1 MINEDAP
8 TMSAGNGGFS
18 GSAAATGPVAGFDPL
33 LGSKKVK
40 RRKYGTKKDVKEGVV
55 AKYKGEKYKLL
66 PGKVRK
72 KLSGKGGLDGDY
84 RDEAGKVK
92 DWVTDKLGKT
102 NTKRDGVKVPK
113 GHQDESFIPEGD
125 RHPRDQKEL
134 DRAKAYIKKHPKFG
148 LKDKKDV
155 KEDASDRYG
164 KSNYLPFL
172 VSYDGAEQY
181 VLYGKS
187 PAEIKIQ
194 LRKIYR
200 PENHNKI
207 KVKRLYPNEVI
218 QWYWKKRQR
227 ALTDQ

>member
-33 LGSKKVK
+33 LGSGKVK
-40 RRKYGTKKDVKEGVV
+40 RRKYG
-55 AKYKGEKYKLL
+55 
-66 PGKVRK
+66 RK
-72 KLSGKGGLDGDY
+72 
-84 RDEAGKVK
+84 
-92 DWVTDKLGKT
+92 
-102 NTKRDGVKVPK
+102 
-113 GHQDESFIPEGD
+113 
-125 RHPRDQKEL
+125 
-134 DRAKAYIKKHPKFG
+134 
-148 LKDKKDV
+148 KKDV
-155 KEDASDRYG
+155 KEDAADRYG

-200 PENHNKI
+200 PENHSKI

-218 QWYWKKRQR
+218 QWYWKKRQQ

>member
-8 TMSAGNGGFS
+8 SMSAGNGGFS

-33 LGSKKVK
+33 LGSGKVK
-40 RRKYGTKKDVKEGVV
+40 RRKYG
-55 AKYKGEKYKLL
+55 
-66 PGKVRK
+66 RK
-72 KLSGKGGLDGDY
+72 
-84 RDEAGKVK
+84 
-92 DWVTDKLGKT
+92 
-102 NTKRDGVKVPK
+102 
-113 GHQDESFIPEGD
+113 
-125 RHPRDQKEL
+125 
-134 DRAKAYIKKHPKFG
+134 
-148 LKDKKDV
+148 KKDV
-155 KEDASDRYG
+155 KEDAADRYG

-218 QWYWKKRQR
+218 QWYWKKRQH

>member
-18 GSAAATGPVAGFDPL
+18 GSAAATGPVAGFDPI
-33 LGSKKVK
+33 LGGS
-40 RRKYGTKKDVKEGVV
+40 
-55 AKYKGEKYKLL
+55 
-66 PGKVRK
+66 
-72 KLSGKGGLDGDY
+72 
-84 RDEAGKVK
+84 GKVK
-92 DWVTDKLGKT
+92 KSKY
-102 NTKRDGVKVPK
+102 KR
-113 GHQDESFIPEGD
+113 
-125 RHPRDQKEL
+125 
-134 DRAKAYIKKHPKFG
+134 
-148 LKDKKDV
+148 KDV
-155 KEDASDRYG
+155 KEDAADRYG

-200 PENHNKI
+200 PENHSKI

>member
-18 GSAAATGPVAGFDPL
+18 GSAAATGPVAGFDPI
-33 LGSKKVK
+33 LGGS
-40 RRKYGTKKDVKEGVV
+40 
-55 AKYKGEKYKLL
+55 
-66 PGKVRK
+66 
-72 KLSGKGGLDGDY
+72 
-84 RDEAGKVK
+84 GKVK
-92 DWVTDKLGKT
+92 
-102 NTKRDGVKVPK
+102 KRKYK
-113 GHQDESFIPEGD
+113 RKQ
-125 RHPRDQKEL
+125 
-134 DRAKAYIKKHPKFG
+134 
-148 LKDKKDV
+148 V

-200 PENHNKI
+200 PENHSKI

-218 QWYWKKRQR
+218 QWYWKKRQG

>member
-18 GSAAATGPVAGFDPL
+18 GSAAATGPVAVFDPI
-33 LGSKKVK
+33 LGGTKKVK
-40 RRKYGTKKDVKEGVV
+40 RRKYKRKE
-55 AKYKGEKYKLL
+55 
-66 PGKVRK
+66 
-72 KLSGKGGLDGDY
+72 
-84 RDEAGKVK
+84 
-92 DWVTDKLGKT
+92 
-102 NTKRDGVKVPK
+102 
-113 GHQDESFIPEGD
+113 
-125 RHPRDQKEL
+125 
-134 DRAKAYIKKHPKFG
+134 
-148 LKDKKDV
+148 V

-200 PENHNKI
+200 PENHSKI

-218 QWYWKKRQR
+218 QWYWKKRQH

>member
-18 GSAAATGPVAGFDPL
+18 GSAAATGPVAGFDPI
-33 LGSKKVK
+33 LGGS
-40 RRKYGTKKDVKEGVV
+40 
-55 AKYKGEKYKLL
+55 
-66 PGKVRK
+66 
-72 KLSGKGGLDGDY
+72 
-84 RDEAGKVK
+84 GKVK
-92 DWVTDKLGKT
+92 
-102 NTKRDGVKVPK
+102 KRKYK
-113 GHQDESFIPEGD
+113 K
-125 RHPRDQKEL
+125 KE
-134 DRAKAYIKKHPKFG
+134 
-148 LKDKKDV
+148 V

-200 PENHNKI
+200 PENHSKI

>member
-18 GSAAATGPVAGFDPL
+18 GSAASTGPVAGFDPI
-33 LGSKKVK
+33 LGSNKKPKK
-40 RRKYGTKKDVKEGVV
+40 RKFGTKKDVKEE
-55 AKYKGEKYKLL
+55 KKEEKKKG
-66 PGKVRK
+66 
-72 KLSGKGGLDGDY
+72 
-84 RDEAGKVK
+84 
-92 DWVTDKLGKT
+92 
-102 NTKRDGVKVPK
+102 
-113 GHQDESFIPEGD
+113 

-134 DRAKAYIKKHPKFG
+134 DRAQAYIKKHPKFG
-148 LKDKKDV
+148 V

>member
-18 GSAAATGPVAGFDPL
+18 GSAAATGPVAGFDPI
-33 LGSKKVK
+33 LGDNKKPKK
-40 RRKYGTKKDVKEGVV
+40 RKFKRKE
-55 AKYKGEKYKLL
+55 
-66 PGKVRK
+66 
-72 KLSGKGGLDGDY
+72 
-84 RDEAGKVK
+84 
-92 DWVTDKLGKT
+92 
-102 NTKRDGVKVPK
+102 
-113 GHQDESFIPEGD
+113 
-125 RHPRDQKEL
+125 
-134 DRAKAYIKKHPKFG
+134 
-148 LKDKKDV
+148 V
-155 KEDASDRYG
+155 KEDSSDRYG

-172 VSYDGAEQY
+172 VSYDGAESY

>member
-33 LGSKKVK
+33 LGSGKVK
-40 RRKYGTKKDVKEGVV
+40 RRKYG
-55 AKYKGEKYKLL
+55 
-66 PGKVRK
+66 RK
-72 KLSGKGGLDGDY
+72 
-84 RDEAGKVK
+84 
-92 DWVTDKLGKT
+92 
-102 NTKRDGVKVPK
+102 
-113 GHQDESFIPEGD
+113 
-125 RHPRDQKEL
+125 
-134 DRAKAYIKKHPKFG
+134 
-148 LKDKKDV
+148 KKDV
-155 KEDASDRYG
+155 KEDAADRYG

-200 PENHNKI
+200 PENHNKL

-218 QWYWKKRQR
+218 QWYWKKRQH

>member
-18 GSAAATGPVAGFDPL
+18 GSAAATGPVAGFDPI
-33 LGSKKVK
+33 LGDNKKPKK
-40 RRKYGTKKDVKEGVV
+40 RKFKRKEVKEE
-55 AKYKGEKYKLL
+55 KG
-66 PGKVRK
+66 
-72 KLSGKGGLDGDY
+72 
-84 RDEAGKVK
+84 
-92 DWVTDKLGKT
+92 
-102 NTKRDGVKVPK
+102 
-113 GHQDESFIPEGD
+113 

-155 KEDASDRYG
+155 KEDAADRYG

-172 VSYDGAEQY
+172 ISYDGAEQY

-218 QWYWKKRQR
+218 QWYWKKRQH

>member
-18 GSAAATGPVAGFDPL
+18 GSAAATGPVAGFDPI
-33 LGSKKVK
+33 LGGTKKVK
-40 RRKYGTKKDVKEGVV
+40 KRKYKRKE
-55 AKYKGEKYKLL
+55 
-66 PGKVRK
+66 
-72 KLSGKGGLDGDY
+72 
-84 RDEAGKVK
+84 
-92 DWVTDKLGKT
+92 
-102 NTKRDGVKVPK
+102 
-113 GHQDESFIPEGD
+113 
-125 RHPRDQKEL
+125 
-134 DRAKAYIKKHPKFG
+134 
-148 LKDKKDV
+148 V

-200 PENHNKI
+200 PENHSKI

>member
-18 GSAAATGPVAGFDPL
+18 GSAAATGPVAGFDPI
-33 LGSKKVK
+33 LGGS
-40 RRKYGTKKDVKEGVV
+40 
-55 AKYKGEKYKLL
+55 
-66 PGKVRK
+66 
-72 KLSGKGGLDGDY
+72 
-84 RDEAGKVK
+84 GKVK
-92 DWVTDKLGKT
+92 
-102 NTKRDGVKVPK
+102 KRKYK
-113 GHQDESFIPEGD
+113 RKQ
-125 RHPRDQKEL
+125 
-134 DRAKAYIKKHPKFG
+134 
-148 LKDKKDV
+148 V

-200 PENHNKI
+200 PENHSKI

>member
-18 GSAAATGPVAGFDPL
+18 GSAAATGPVAGFDPI
-33 LGSKKVK
+33 LGDNKKPKK
-40 RRKYGTKKDVKEGVV
+40 RKFKRKEVKEE
-55 AKYKGEKYKLL
+55 KG
-66 PGKVRK
+66 
-72 KLSGKGGLDGDY
+72 
-84 RDEAGKVK
+84 
-92 DWVTDKLGKT
+92 
-102 NTKRDGVKVPK
+102 
-113 GHQDESFIPEGD
+113 

-134 DRAKAYIKKHPKFG
+134 DRARAYIKKHPKFG

-155 KEDASDRYG
+155 KEDAADRYG

-218 QWYWKKRQR
+218 QWYWKKRQH

>member
-18 GSAAATGPVAGFDPL
+18 GSAAATGPVAGFDPI
-33 LGSKKVK
+33 LGDNKKPKK
-40 RRKYGTKKDVKEGVV
+40 RKFKRKEVKEE
-55 AKYKGEKYKLL
+55 KG
-66 PGKVRK
+66 
-72 KLSGKGGLDGDY
+72 
-84 RDEAGKVK
+84 
-92 DWVTDKLGKT
+92 
-102 NTKRDGVKVPK
+102 
-113 GHQDESFIPEGD
+113 

-134 DRAKAYIKKHPKFG
+134 DRARAYIKKHPKFG

-155 KEDASDRYG
+155 KEDAADRYG

-200 PENHNKI
+200 PENHSKI

>member
-18 GSAAATGPVAGFDPL
+18 GSAAATGPVAGFDPI
-33 LGSKKVK
+33 LGDNKKPKK
-40 RRKYGTKKDVKEGVV
+40 RKFKRKDIKEEDVPRG
-55 AKYKGEKYKLL
+55 
-66 PGKVRK
+66 PGGNPIR
-72 KLSGKGGLDGDY
+72 
-84 RDEAGKVK
+84 
-92 DWVTDKLGKT
+92 
-102 NTKRDGVKVPK
+102 
-113 GHQDESFIPEGD
+113 I
-125 RHPRDQKEL
+125 
-134 DRAKAYIKKHPKFG
+134 
-148 LKDKKDV
+148 KDKIKAAKGQIPNKI
-155 KEDASDRYG
+155 KEDAADRYG

-207 KVKRLYPNEVI
+207 RVKRLYPNEVI

>member
-18 GSAAATGPVAGFDPL
+18 GSAAATGPVAGFDPI
-33 LGSKKVK
+33 LGGS
-40 RRKYGTKKDVKEGVV
+40 
-55 AKYKGEKYKLL
+55 
-66 PGKVRK
+66 
-72 KLSGKGGLDGDY
+72 
-84 RDEAGKVK
+84 GKVK
-92 DWVTDKLGKT
+92 
-102 NTKRDGVKVPK
+102 KRKYK
-113 GHQDESFIPEGD
+113 
-125 RHPRDQKEL
+125 RKE
-134 DRAKAYIKKHPKFG
+134 
-148 LKDKKDV
+148 V
-155 KEDASDRYG
+155 KEDAADRYG

-200 PENHNKI
+200 PENHSKI

>member
-8 TMSAGNGGFS
+8 TMSAGNGGFT

-33 LGSKKVK
+33 LGSNKKVK
-40 RRKYGTKKDVKEGVV
+40 RRKYGTKKDVKE
-55 AKYKGEKYKLL
+55 AK
-66 PGKVRK
+66 VDK
-72 KLSGKGGLDGDY
+72 KLPDHKRATARDKRYGNPHGSHELGGGIRKDRRADH
-84 RDEAGKVK
+84 EA
-92 DWVTDKLGKT
+92 
-102 NTKRDGVKVPK
+102 RRGVKEEK
-113 GHQDESFIPEGD
+113 G

-134 DRAKAYIKKHPKFG
+134 DRARAYIKKHPKFG

-155 KEDASDRYG
+155 KEDAADRYG

-172 VSYDGAEQY
+172 ISYDGAESY

-200 PENHNKI
+200 PENHSKI

-218 QWYWKKRQR
+218 QWYWKKRQQ

>member
-18 GSAAATGPVAGFDPL
+18 GSAAATGPVAGFDPI
-33 LGSKKVK
+33 LGGS
-40 RRKYGTKKDVKEGVV
+40 
-55 AKYKGEKYKLL
+55 
-66 PGKVRK
+66 
-72 KLSGKGGLDGDY
+72 
-84 RDEAGKVK
+84 GKVK
-92 DWVTDKLGKT
+92 
-102 NTKRDGVKVPK
+102 KRKYK
-113 GHQDESFIPEGD
+113 RKQ
-125 RHPRDQKEL
+125 
-134 DRAKAYIKKHPKFG
+134 
-148 LKDKKDV
+148 V
-155 KEDASDRYG
+155 KEDAADRYG

-200 PENHNKI
+200 PENHSKI

-218 QWYWKKRQR
+218 QWYWKKRQK

>member
-18 GSAAATGPVAGFDPL
+18 GSAAATGHVAGFDPI
-33 LGSKKVK
+33 LGGS
-40 RRKYGTKKDVKEGVV
+40 
-55 AKYKGEKYKLL
+55 
-66 PGKVRK
+66 
-72 KLSGKGGLDGDY
+72 
-84 RDEAGKVK
+84 GKVK
-92 DWVTDKLGKT
+92 
-102 NTKRDGVKVPK
+102 KRKYK
-113 GHQDESFIPEGD
+113 RKQ
-125 RHPRDQKEL
+125 
-134 DRAKAYIKKHPKFG
+134 
-148 LKDKKDV
+148 V
-155 KEDASDRYG
+155 KEDAADRYG

-200 PENHNKI
+200 PENHSKI

>member
-18 GSAAATGPVAGFDPL
+18 GSAAATGPVAGFDPI
-33 LGSKKVK
+33 LGDNKKPKK
-40 RRKYGTKKDVKEGVV
+40 RKFKRKEVKEE
-55 AKYKGEKYKLL
+55 KG
-66 PGKVRK
+66 
-72 KLSGKGGLDGDY
+72 
-84 RDEAGKVK
+84 
-92 DWVTDKLGKT
+92 
-102 NTKRDGVKVPK
+102 
-113 GHQDESFIPEGD
+113 

-155 KEDASDRYG
+155 KEDAADRYG

-218 QWYWKKRQR
+218 QWYWKKRQH

>member
-33 LGSKKVK
+33 LGSGKVK
-40 RRKYGTKKDVKEGVV
+40 RRKYG
-55 AKYKGEKYKLL
+55 
-66 PGKVRK
+66 RK
-72 KLSGKGGLDGDY
+72 
-84 RDEAGKVK
+84 
-92 DWVTDKLGKT
+92 
-102 NTKRDGVKVPK
+102 
-113 GHQDESFIPEGD
+113 
-125 RHPRDQKEL
+125 
-134 DRAKAYIKKHPKFG
+134 
-148 LKDKKDV
+148 KKDV
-155 KEDASDRYG
+155 KEDAADRYG
-164 KSNYLPFL
+164 KSNYLPWL

-200 PENHNKI
+200 PENHKKI
-207 KVKRLYPNEVI
+207 KIKRLYPNEVI
-218 QWYWKKRQR
+218 QWYWKKRQQ